1 MLSAL
6 NSLNASLYLCVW
18 NRVDWWKW
26 EWGDVGL
33 KESWGERG
41 ATHTP
46 SQGQGGATH
55 PSAQRERGAADAP
68 TQCERVLETG
78 VDTYKIKKVTISK
91 KNIFK
96 KRLFVHIFFCLRSCK
111 TPKENNTPAQVCCAL
126 ESKSVSRAENL
137 PLCNMCSAHKNHYR
151 GQYLC
156 LVQIE

>member
-1 MLSAL
+1 MLFCTLFFFGLFFYPEHLRLLNKFTKCFTTTKSRTQTQGEYFPLKAFMLSAL

-78 VDTYKIKKVTISK
+78 VDTYKIRKLQLVKK
-91 KNIFK
+91 IFQK
-96 KRLFVHIFFCLRSCK
+96 ETFRPHFFLF
-111 TPKENNTPAQVCCAL
+111 KEL
-126 ESKSVSRAENL
+126 
-137 PLCNMCSAHKNHYR
+137 
-151 GQYLC
+151 
-156 LVQIE
+156 